1 MATILNIPEQIRH
14 VRRYGEIA
22 AVLAKYGFGDIV
34 QEIGLDRLIERGLSR
49 VGQSARAPEFEQL
62 KREERVRRALEDLG
76 PTFVKMG
83 QVLSTRADLI
93 PPEWAEEFRKL
104 QNDVPRVPF
113 EEIRARLEDEFSDDL
128 YDTLFKKI
136 DPTPLAAGSMAQVHR
151 AEMRDG
157 RHVVLKILRPGIE
170 EVITSDMEVL
180 KTLAGWAESRFK
192 AMGYSPVEVVK
203 EFTKELKREL
213 DMTLEGA
220 STERFRAQFEDDD
233 GITFPAVHWDATTK
247 GVLTLDEV
255 HGVSLSGIDPASL
268 SDHDRRAIVENGARA
283 VLRQCLEFG
292 FFHADPHPGNIFALA
307 GGQVCFID
315 CGMTGHIDEKTQQQL
330 ADLVA
335 GVVTTDADRV
345 IAVVG
350 VLCDADP
357 SKLEERSFRSDVR
370 EFISNFKDT
379 PLERLNMGR
388 LLQEFF
394 DKLRV
399 HHIRCPADLVLL
411 IKALATI
418 EAVGAALDPKF
429 DMVGYAR
436 PYVERLVSRKYGL
449 GAVRKR
455 LEAGLLRYAELA
467 EDLPGD
473 VRFLITQVKRNR
485 LAINLEHKGLSRLTQ
500 TIEHA
505 SRNISFALIIAA
517 MLVGSAILVLAD
529 RNSSVG
535 VLTAL
540 GVAGFLAAAVLVV
553 LIVITNRRLRDRE

>member
-22 AVLAKYGFGDIV
+22 AVLVKYGFDDVV
-34 QEIGLDRLIERGLSR
+34 QEIGLDRLIERSLNR
-49 VGQSARAPEFEQL
+49 VGQSARAPDFEHL
-62 KREERVRRALEDLG
+62 KREERVRRALEELG

-151 AEMRDG
+151 AQMRDG
-157 RHVVLKILRPGIE
+157 RHVVLKVLRPGIE
-170 EVITSDMEVL
+170 EVINSDMEVL

-213 DMTLEGA
+213 DMTLEGT
-220 STERFRAQFEDDD
+220 STERFRTQFEDDD

-255 HGVSLSGIDPASL
+255 HGVSLSGIDPESL

-292 FFHADPHPGNIFALA
+292 FFHADPHPGNIFALP

-315 CGMTGHIDEKTQQQL
+315 CGMTGHIDDKTQQQL
-330 ADLVA
+330 ADLIA
-335 GVVTTDADRV
+335 GVITTDADRV

-350 VLCDADP
+350 ALCDADP
-357 SKLEERSFRSDVR
+357 SKLEERPFRADVR

-388 LLQEFF
+388 LLSEFF
-394 DKLRV
+394 DKLRI

-411 IKALATI
+411 IKALSTI
-418 EAVGAALDPKF
+418 EAVGASLDPKF

-436 PYVERLVSRKYGL
+436 PYVEKLVSRKYGL
-449 GAVRKR
+449 GALRKR
-455 LEAGLLRYAELA
+455 LESGLLRYAELA

-473 VRFLITQVKRNR
+473 VRFLITQIKRNR

-505 SRNISFALIIAA
+505 SRNISFALIISA

-529 RNSSVG
+529 RNSSLG

-540 GVAGFLAAAVLVV
+540 GIAGFLAAAILVV
-553 LIVITNRRLRDRE
+553 LILITNRRPKDRE